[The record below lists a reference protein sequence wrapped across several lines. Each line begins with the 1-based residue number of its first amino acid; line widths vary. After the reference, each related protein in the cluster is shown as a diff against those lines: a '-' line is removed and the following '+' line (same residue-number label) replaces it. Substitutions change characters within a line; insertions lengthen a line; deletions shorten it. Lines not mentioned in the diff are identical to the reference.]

1 MISEQHLPRIV
12 ITVYLTTNS
21 FIEMTR
27 EIIEFKR
34 PLLCFA
40 KSISFL
46 GVSAVLTILGD
57 MNVFWL
63 LLFLSFFGPSMLKS
77 RDSSQQAPDTN
88 RSDDKE
94 REHTASGLMLTKRG
108 AVVVAK
114 FTALFEKLDSK
125 IPKFSDWQEQ
135 QKIKKSKI

>member
-1 MISEQHLPRIV
+1 
-12 ITVYLTTNS
+12 
-21 FIEMTR
+21 MTR

-63 LLFLSFFGPSMLKS
+63 LLFLSFFGPSLLKS
-77 RDSSQQAPDTN
+77 RDSSQVAPDTSNNSN

-114 FTALFEKLDSK
+114 FTDLFERLDSK

>member
-1 MISEQHLPRIV
+1 
-12 ITVYLTTNS
+12 
-21 FIEMTR
+21 MTR